1 MGEKEIRSV
10 KLSKVVDG
18 THCPGYRRHA
28 FYHDKEYG
36 VEVGDVAFKV
46 KFGIV
51 MYRHPFG
58 DIPRFELRIATMD
71 SAGDVKSLECIDS
84 QILTKAV
91 GETEYAKY
99 IANID
104 GRPYFVGYPNGIP
117 YYNAPLP
124 FHICRSTVGRF
135 LDHHGDELVV
145 LLVSKKMG
153 LGKVDTLT
161 DARRVLGLMRKVEAF
176 MNEINTQLN
185 TFLWESATA
194 TIQRLTRN
202 RNFHLATIGEYEG
215 KLSKRA
221 EEMQKFTD
229 VIDQYGMTMENFK
242 DIVGGRVW

>member
-1 MGEKEIRSV
+1 MDEKDIKSV

-18 THCPGYRRHA
+18 IHFPGYRRHA

-36 VEVGDVAFKV
+36 VEVGNVAFKV

-58 DIPRFELRIATMD
+58 DTPRFELRIANIGSD
-71 SAGDVKSLECIDS
+71 GELKSLECIDS

-91 GETEYAKY
+91 GETEYAKH
-99 IANID
+99 IANIG
-104 GRPYFVGYPNGIP
+104 GRPYFVGYPYGIP

-135 LDHHGDELVV
+135 LDHHGDELAV
-145 LLVSKKMG
+145 LLVSKQIG
-153 LGKVDTLT
+153 LGKVDTMGS
-161 DARRVLGLMRKVEAF
+161 AKEVLGLMLKVEAF
-176 MNEINTQLN
+176 MNEINTQPN

-194 TIQRLTRN
+194 TIKRLTRN
-202 RNFHLATIGEYEG
+202 RNFHLTTIGEYEG
-215 KLSKRA
+215 KLAKRA
-221 EEMQKFTD
+221 EEMQKFTE

-242 DIVGGRVW
+242 DIVGKKVW